1 MAELIYLNDLL
12 HLSEE
17 ELQNSK
23 IKFNQWN
30 GSENPMDLYK
40 RNPDEINTRWLFWR
54 TEQRYFNV
62 GQIAICLLKLTYDT
76 WLLTTIKNVTKE
88 FDVKRDINYDGEE
101 IDRFKQFFGR
111 VILKYRKRHTAQG
124 VFASNYIDKLEV
136 IHILPST
143 FDGEDFPGYDNIRL
157 SFSQLETIIKR
168 NKKDWI
174 AALENQKAVYLITD
188 KSNGRLYV
196 GSAYG
201 ENGMLLQRWKNYINN
216 GHGGNIDLRKVVM
229 NNGLDYVKENFQY
242 SILENYNSRVD
253 SKLIIRR
260 ESWWKETLQTRKF
273 GYNNN

>member
-1 MAELIYLNDLL
+1 MTKLIYLNDLL
-12 HLSEE
+12 HLSNE
-17 ELQNSK
+17 ELKYSK

-30 GSENPMDLYK
+30 GTEDPMDIYK
-40 RNPDEINTRWLFWR
+40 RDPDEINTRWLFWR

-76 WLLTTIKNVTKE
+76 WLLTTIKKVTKE
-88 FDVKRDINYDGEE
+88 FDVKKDINYDGEE
-101 IDRFKQFFGR
+101 VERFKPYFGR

-124 VFASNYIDKLEV
+124 VYASKYINKLEV

-201 ENGMLLQRWKNYINN
+201 ENGMLLQRWRSYIKN
-216 GHGGNIDLRKVVM
+216 GHGGNVDLRRIV
-229 NNGLDYVKENFQY
+229 NENSFEYVKENFQY
-242 SILENYNSRVD
+242 SLLENFNSRVD
-253 SKLIIRR
+253 SKIIIKR
-260 ESWWKETLQTRKF
+260 ESWWKKTLQTRIF
-273 GYNNN
+273 GYNKN